1 MADPDIEGLVSAIR
15 EAVAAA
21 RERGEFTPEDIETEF
36 DERIRA
42 YIAQAKIDPGLGE
55 YLRRDNHDWNVDTSY
70 DIQTS
75 RPGIVGAAIK
85 TAKHAVRPIVRLY
98 TDHILNRQAQIN
110 LVLWHF
116 LLDSVRRSLLLELE
130 VRRLRHKV
138 DTLAHRP

>member
-15 EAVAAA
+15 EEVAAA
-21 RERGEFTPEDIETEF
+21 RERGEFTPEDIETTF
-36 DERIRA
+36 DERIRG

-55 YLRRDNHDWNVDTSY
+55 YLRRDNHDWNIDTSY
-70 DIQTS
+70 DIRTS
-75 RPGIVGAAIK
+75 RPGILGAAIK
-85 TAKHAVRPIVRLY
+85 AAKHAVRPVVRLY

-116 LLDSVRRSLLLELE
+116 LLDSVRRHLLLELE

-138 DTLAHRP
+138 DALARRP